1 MSKIITVTLNPSLDR
16 TMVVHYLNPGY
27 ANRTSDRTRLD
38 PAGRGVN
45 VSRAL
50 SRLNVPTNAVILLGD
65 DAVSLS
71 YRALLDAEKLPFTPI
86 VRDGR
91 TRSNVVIVDTGH
103 KSETHLVEESSVGQ
117 EDDITALLDVLAS
130 RVDQDDSV
138 ILAGDLTMEGPMDT
152 YARLLAKI
160 RELGAHVTL
169 YTSGDPLKRALVGR
183 PDRVILRQ
191 RELEALMNYPVR
203 NTDDCVYAARS
214 LLEKGAGEV
223 LVLSLRDPNIAS
235 AVLVDAD
242 GPSFVSAPM
251 DERVTS
257 SGVEDALV
265 AGYLSG
271 LYNGQESDDALKLGL
286 AAARY
291 TVGRMGNDFGT
302 LDDINA
308 LMPSTAEP
316 AAV

>member
-16 TMVVHYLNPGY
+16 TMIVHYLNPGY

-50 SRLNVPTNAVILLGD
+50 ARLDVPTNAVILLGN

-71 YRALLDAEKLPFTPI
+71 YRALLDAEKLPFTAI

-103 KSETHLVEESSVGQ
+103 KSETHLVEESSVGT
-117 EDDITALLDVLAS
+117 EEDITALLDVLKS
-130 RVDQDDSV
+130 RVDPEDSV
-138 ILAGDLTMEGPMDT
+138 VLAGDLTMEGPMDT

-160 RELGAHVTL
+160 RDFGAHVTL
-169 YTSGDPLKRALVGR
+169 YTSGDPLKRALITQ
-183 PDRVILRQ
+183 PDRVVIRQ

-203 NTDDCVYAARS
+203 NTDDCIYAARS
-214 LLEKGAGEV
+214 LLEKGAKEV

-235 AVLVDAD
+235 AVLIDAD
-242 GPSFVSAPM
+242 GPSFFSAQI
-251 DERVTS
+251 DEQVTS

-265 AGYLSG
+265 AGYLCG
-271 LYNGQESDDALKLGL
+271 LQNGYRPEDALKLGL

-291 TVGRMGNDFGT
+291 TAGRMGNDFGT
-302 LDDINA
+302 LDEINA
-308 LMPSTAEP
+308 LVPSTAEP
-316 AAV
+316 ASV

>member
-50 SRLNVPTNAVILLGD
+50 ALLDVPTNAVILLGD

-71 YRALLDAEKLPFTPI
+71 YRALLDAENLPFTAI

-103 KSETHLVEESSVGQ
+103 KSETHLVEESSVGT
-117 EDDITALLDVLAS
+117 EDDITALLDVLKS
-130 RVDQDDSV
+130 KVDPEDSV
-138 ILAGDLTMEGPMDT
+138 VLAGDLTMEGPMDT
-152 YARLLAKI
+152 YARLLTKI
-160 RELGAHVTL
+160 SDFGAQVTL
-169 YTSGDPLKRALVGR
+169 YTSGDPLKRALVGQ
-183 PDRVILRQ
+183 PNRVIIRQ

-203 NTDDCVYAARS
+203 NTDDCIYAARS
-214 LLEKGAGEV
+214 LLEKGAREV
-223 LVLSLRDPNIAS
+223 LVLSLRDPNTAS
-235 AVLVDAD
+235 VVLVDAD
-242 GPSFVSAPM
+242 GPSYLSAPV

-271 LYNGQESDDALKLGL
+271 LHNGQTPDDALRLGL

-291 TVGRMGNDFGT
+291 TAGRMGNDFGT
-302 LDDINA
+302 LEDINA
-308 LMPSTAEP
+308 LTPSSVEP
-316 AAV
+316 VLV